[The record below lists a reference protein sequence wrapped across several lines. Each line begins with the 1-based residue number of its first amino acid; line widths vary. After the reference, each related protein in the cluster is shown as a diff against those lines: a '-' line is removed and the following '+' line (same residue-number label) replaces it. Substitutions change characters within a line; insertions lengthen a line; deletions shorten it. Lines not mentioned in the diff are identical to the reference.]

1 MTITTSRVERVLWI
15 ACPTLM
21 FGVMFGHMNGVVNTT
36 LALIGVGTLAGI
48 LSASRPPFRQW
59 PLVLPIVVWA
69 AWSLASVGWS
79 LYPRISL
86 RAWFDE
92 VLYPLVTFWGFWLF
106 GSRVKRPEWPVLVVW
121 AACVLL
127 ALLSAFYWGHLQP
140 PTPNTF
146 PIRFY
151 NRVGHTST
159 LVVFAMPLFATL
171 LLRARWRAIGAV
183 GLVACGFV
191 GLASLN
197 RFFWPAAGATLV
209 VAFYPLYRRRL
220 GVSIVAIAILGAT
233 ALGLLEYSARERDLS
248 ASTAT
253 ASASSAA
260 RDITVAGQRVYVPG
274 ELNALGDTL
283 SSDTRPKLW
292 AFYTEQGKQHAW
304 LGVGFGKPLPGHAYA
319 ADAPPLLLQIEPQAL
334 THAHNL
340 FLNTWLQTGYIGVAL
355 EALLLVSL
363 AAAFWRLRR
372 DVPAVSAAG
381 LALVVGMIAKNTVDD
396 FMWQTTMLA
405 FWSFAGFLLGCGERD
420 ACMARVS
427 QNADAR

>member
-21 FGVMFGHMNGVVNTT
+21 FAVMFGHMNGVVNTT

-48 LSASRPPFRQW
+48 LSASRPPLRQW
-59 PLVLPIVVWA
+59 PLVLPIVAWA

-79 LYPRISL
+79 LYRHVSM
-86 RAWFDE
+86 RAWLDE

-106 GSRVKRPEWPVLVVW
+106 GSRVKRPEWPVLVV
-121 AACVLL
+121 AGACVLL
-127 ALLSAFYWGHLQP
+127 ALLSAFYWGRLQP
-140 PTPNTF
+140 PTPTNF

-159 LVVFAMPLFATL
+159 LVVFAMPLFAAL
-171 LLRARWRAIGAV
+171 LLRARWRVTGAIG
-183 GLVACGFV
+183 LLACGFV

-209 VAFYPLYRRRL
+209 VAFFPVYRRRL
-220 GVSIVAIAILGAT
+220 GVSVVAIAILGAA
-233 ALGLLEYSARERDLS
+233 ALGMLEYSARERDPS
-248 ASTAT
+248 ASTAA

-260 RDITVAGQRVYVPG
+260 RDIKVAGQRVYVPG

-292 AFYTEQGKQHAW
+292 AFYAKEGKHHAW

-355 EALLLVSL
+355 EAMLFLSL
-363 AAAFWRLRR
+363 AGAFWRLRR
-372 DVPAVSAAG
+372 DVPAMSAAG

-405 FWSFAGFLLGCGERD
+405 FWSFAGFLLGHGERE
-420 ACMARVS
+420 AGVSRALQTGGAR
-427 QNADAR
+427 

>member
-1 MTITTSRVERVLWI
+1 MTIMTSRVERVLWI

-21 FGVMFGHMNGVVNTT
+21 FAVMFGHMNGVVNTT
-36 LALIGVGTLAGI
+36 LALIGAGTLAGI
-48 LSASRPPFRQW
+48 LSANRPPFRQW
-59 PLVLPIVVWA
+59 PLVLPIVAWA

-79 LYPRISL
+79 LYPHVSM

-106 GSRVKRPEWPVLVVW
+106 GSRVERPERPVLVVW
-121 AACVLL
+121 GACVLL
-127 ALLSAFYWGHLQP
+127 ALLSAFYWGRLQP
-140 PTPNTF
+140 PTPDVF

-159 LVVFAMPLFATL
+159 LVVFAMPLFAAL
-171 LLRARWRAIGAV
+171 LLRARRAIGV
-183 GLVACGFV
+183 IGLVACGFV

-220 GVSIVAIAILGAT
+220 GASVVAIALLGAA
-233 ALGLLEYSARERDLS
+233 ALGMLEYSARERDPTAS
-248 ASTAT
+248 AAS

-292 AFYTEQGKQHAW
+292 AFYAEQGRHHAW

-319 ADAPPLLLQIEPQAL
+319 AAAPPLLLRIEPQAL

-340 FLNTWLQTGYIGVAL
+340 FLNTWLQTGYIGVAF
-355 EALLLVSL
+355 EAMLFVSL
-363 AAAFWRLRR
+363 AGAFWRLRR
-372 DVPAVSAAG
+372 DVPAVSAGG

-420 ACMARVS
+420 ARMPRALRS
-427 QNADAR
+427 ADAR